1 MTLLGAIDT
10 DESLE
15 IELGKNIRKLPNGEA
30 VSRQPESGNYE
41 ISALST
47 LLRQMVEKPTREIDG
62 LIGQL
67 EMVRKKLQNDANRI
81 QNDIA
86 DYVERSIHVMQ
97 LAPFISDCVKK
108 NP

>member
-1 MTLLGAIDT
+1 MTLLETIDT
-10 DESLE
+10 DESFE
-15 IELGKNIRKLPNGEA
+15 IELGKNIHRLPNGEA
-30 VSRQPESGNYE
+30 ASRQPESGNDQ
-41 ISALST
+41 ISAIGT

-67 EMVRKKLQNDANRI
+67 EMVRNKLQTDANRI
-81 QNDIA
+81 QNDSA
-86 DYVERSIHVMQ
+86 DYLERSVHVMQ